1 MTFAKRISKMSIVNK
16 KENKQDARY
25 VTARQQEKETS

>member
-16 KENKQDARY
+16 KENKQDARC
-25 VTARQQEKETS
+25 VKQEKETS